1 MNVELRSVFWILM
14 QIFQATGQS
23 HCSGYNVDF
32 ISIYWVF
39 GRGHDVD
46 VSTRYLK
53 NCKHSLC
60 STWVILSFS
69 SDAMPALNRAKC
81 RNVHIY
87 HGASNEILGG
97 MRQNGSI
104 TEAVFLKILND
115 ILLVTNEP
123 FKVVQRSSGCTIMAW
138 QLRRSFQG

>member
-1 MNVELRSVFWILM
+1 
-14 QIFQATGQS
+14 
-23 HCSGYNVDF
+23 
-32 ISIYWVF
+32 
-39 GRGHDVD
+39 
-46 VSTRYLK
+46 
-53 NCKHSLC
+53 
-60 STWVILSFS
+60 
-69 SDAMPALNRAKC
+69 MPALNRAKC

-123 FKVVQRSSGCTIMAW
+123 FKVVQRSSGCTIMPTNNI
-138 QLRRSFQG
+138 LELGNYDVHSKGK